1 MIRQRPLETTR
12 LDGQVSPH
20 YFVMGGITCAGS
32 QEWDFSQDATVEK
45 GLISHGGENLLVSL
59 ELQQET
65 WGSSR
70 VSMGTSGT
78 RLCGLGKRS
87 VRISVELT

>member
-1 MIRQRPLETTR
+1 MSGTLLSFLKVFKHPFE
-12 LDGQVSPH
+12 
-20 YFVMGGITCAGS
+20 A
-32 QEWDFSQDATVEK
+32 QEGRWDFSRDNAGEK
-45 GLISHGGENLLVSL
+45 DLITLRGENLLVSL

-78 RLCGLGKRS
+78 RSCGLRKRS

>member
-1 MIRQRPLETTR
+1 MFLSNR
-12 LDGQVSPH
+12 DGYVVNFLSCLKGVKDHFQ
-20 YFVMGGITCAGS
+20 A
-32 QEWDFSQDATVEK
+32 QEGRWDFSQDATVEK
-45 GLISHGGENLLVSL
+45 GLISHLGENLLVSL